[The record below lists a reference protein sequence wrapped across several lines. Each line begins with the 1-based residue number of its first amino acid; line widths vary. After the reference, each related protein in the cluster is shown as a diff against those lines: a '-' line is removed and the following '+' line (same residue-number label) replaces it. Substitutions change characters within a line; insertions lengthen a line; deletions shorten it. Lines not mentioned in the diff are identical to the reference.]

1 MKDHAFYDVNK
12 RIAASIFLWFLDI
25 YGILHSRDGS
35 RILDDNALVARVL
48 MIALSH
54 SNEKDMIVKIT
65 INLIN
70 QNN

>member
-1 MKDHAFYDVNK
+1 MKNHAFFDGNK

-25 YGILHSRDGS
+25 YGVLYKKDGF
-35 RILDDNALVARVL
+35 RILDDNALVAIVL

-54 SNEKDMIVKIT
+54 PNEKDMIVKII